1 MSAEVQTVIDEA
13 QLGGLAEAAGVDG
26 VRMILDAFW
35 QSTEELSVELLA
47 ALEHH
52 DRADIARIGHTL
64 KGAAANIGAAQMSDR
79 ARLIEIAGKDGTL
92 EAARDELN
100 AFRTDIAN
108 TREAIEDIL
117 RRYA

>member
-13 QLGGLAEAAGVDG
+13 QLGGLAEAAGIDG

-35 QSTEELSVELLA
+35 QSTEELSVELLT

-52 DRADIARIGHTL
+52 DGADIARIGHTL

-79 ARLIEIAGKDGTL
+79 ARLIEIAGKDGAL
-92 EAARDELN
+92 EAVQIELT
-100 AFRTDIAN
+100 AFRIDVTE
-108 TREAIEDIL
+108 TRAAIEDIL